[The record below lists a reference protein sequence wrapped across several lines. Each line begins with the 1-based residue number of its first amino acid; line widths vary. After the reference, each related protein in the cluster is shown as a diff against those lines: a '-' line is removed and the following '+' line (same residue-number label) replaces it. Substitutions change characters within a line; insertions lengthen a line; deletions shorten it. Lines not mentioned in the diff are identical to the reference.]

1 VPDNEASIRRPITV
15 RAARW
20 SATHPWRAIA
30 MWLAFVASC
39 IAIGG
44 ATGVRSVTD
53 LDTMVGQSGHAAHMV
68 HDAGL
73 AQPSTEQV
81 LITARDGHLDNR
93 AARQVAAEVTAKMK
107 ALPQVSEVAAPV
119 TSDNARAVRVEVT
132 ITGDPETA
140 DERVDPLI
148 AATADVQRAH
158 PTLRVEQ
165 VGGASLNKAV
175 DAQVADDLGAAANF
189 SLPVTLVI
197 LLVAFGAIVAA
208 GVPVLLAL
216 SAVGSATGLS
226 ALVSHVIP
234 DSGSTSSMILLMGM
248 AVGVDYS
255 LFYVKRARA
264 ERRAGRTH
272 LDAIEIAAETSGHSV
287 IVSGAAVI
295 VSMLGLFMAK
305 HVVFSSLAAGSIIVV
320 AVAVLGSLTVLP
332 AILVKLGN
340 RIDRPRV
347 PVLWRLATQTRE
359 PRLWPALLKP
369 ALKHPARALVVSVLA
384 LATLAIPALGLT
396 LQSDTASSLPRSI
409 AETHSLDRL
418 SAAFP
423 DEQTT
428 HDIVVRASAGDAELV
443 ASRLHGLAA
452 KVTHDPRF
460 AAASDAPVVRASAD
474 GTVHVLSVDAPF
486 DAESA
491 GAKQGLTELRD
502 HLVPQATRGIAHAD
516 WAVGGDTA
524 ESVDTDHHLS
534 VAMPWVIGFVVL
546 LTMVIMGWVFRSVV
560 IALTAA
566 AVNLLSA
573 CAAFGVLV
581 LTFQHTWA
589 EKFLDFHSTGAV
601 VNWIPLFTFAVL
613 FGLSM
618 DYHVFVVSQ
627 VREAAASGLS
637 TREAVRVGITRSA
650 GTVTSAAFVMV
661 SVFAIFASLH
671 MVEMKELGVGLA
683 VAVIIDALVVRIIVL
698 PSLMTLLGRANWWP
712 GRVPGSVPAHARVRE
727 PEPVGSVRGELSRR

>member
-81 LITARDGHLDNR
+81 LITA
-93 AARQVAAEVTAKMK
+93 KMR
-107 ALPQVSEVAAPV
+107 ALPQVSKVAAPV
-119 TSDNARAVRVEVT
+119 TSDNASAVRVEVT

-566 AVNLLSA
+566 VVNLLSA